1 MERIHHTC
9 RCTGQRYTFQEWCIW
24 LKSNDSDSIQA
35 INNGFSFNV
44 YDVCLTPNKALE
56 WNYKYCYFKIK
67 TAQSPNG
74 RWSYGLDDNYHFSSH
89 RHGAFFI
96 DKSDKGFSSEKEAI
110 YAALIETEG
119 HCRTIMKETVNR
131 NDVEDDDIEI
141 KASVILPYLKKALN
155 QIEKYK
161 EIFNPKQLELWH

>member
-1 MERIHHTC
+1 
-9 RCTGQRYTFQEWCIW
+9 
-24 LKSNDSDSIQA
+24 
-35 INNGFSFNV
+35 
-44 YDVCLTPNKALE
+44 
-56 WNYKYCYFKIK
+56 
-67 TAQSPNG
+67 
-74 RWSYGLDDNYHFSSH
+74 LDDNYHFSSH

-96 DKSDKGFSSEKEAI
+96 DKSDKGFSSEKEAV
-110 YAALIETEG
+110 YAALLETEE
-119 HCRTIMKETVNR
+119 HCRIVMKETVNR